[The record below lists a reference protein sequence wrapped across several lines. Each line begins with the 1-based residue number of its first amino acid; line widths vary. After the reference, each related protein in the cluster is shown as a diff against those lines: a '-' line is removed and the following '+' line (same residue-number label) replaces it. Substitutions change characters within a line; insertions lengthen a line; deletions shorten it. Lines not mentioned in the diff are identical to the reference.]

1 MKKLNLQTRLL
12 AGCAAL
18 ALLVPVTAEAH
29 RSWLLPS
36 GTIFSGEQPWVTVD
50 AASSN
55 DIFYFEHNASSLDNL
70 VITAPDGTQVKGENQ
85 AKTRYRSVF
94 DLKLEQ
100 QGTYRIAL
108 VNKGM
113 FATYKLN
120 GETKRLRGTMDTLRK
135 DIPANA
141 EELSVTESKSRV
153 ETFVTKGK
161 PSTQSLQ
168 PTNDGLELVSVN
180 HPNDLVA
187 GESAV
192 LRFLNDGKPAAG
204 FEAVVILAGS
214 RYRDKLSEMRLTTD
228 QNGEIKVQ
236 WPEAGMYWVN
246 VTPKRPARP
255 EAEMDDE
262 DDDTPATGKP
272 AAQSAA
278 KPSPQPVG
286 KPAGTFED
294 PVKRSGYSLTLEV
307 MPG

>member
-1 MKKLNLQTRLL
+1 MKKFNLQTPLL
-12 AGCAAL
+12 SLCAAL
-18 ALLVPVTAEAH
+18 ALAAPLSAEAH

-55 DIFYFEHNASSLDNL
+55 DIFYFEHNASSLENL
-70 VITAPDGTQVKGENQ
+70 LITAPDGTQINAENQ
-85 AKTRYRSVF
+85 TKTRYRSVF
-94 DLKLEQ
+94 DLKLAQ

-113 FATYKLN
+113 VASYKLN
-120 GETKRLRGTMDTLRK
+120 GETKRVRGTIEMLQK
-135 DIPANA
+135 EIPAHA

-153 ETFVTKGK
+153 ETFVTRGK

-168 PTNDGLELVSVN
+168 PTNDGLELVSVT

-204 FEAVVILAGS
+204 FDAVVILAGS
-214 RYRDKLSEMRLTTD
+214 RYRDQLGEMRMTTD
-228 QNGEIKVQ
+228 QNGEIKVR

-255 EAEMDDE
+255 EADMDDDE
-262 DDDTPATGKP
+262 DDKP
-272 AAQSAA
+272 AATSAA
-278 KPSPQPVG
+278 IR
-286 KPAGTFED
+286 AGTLDD